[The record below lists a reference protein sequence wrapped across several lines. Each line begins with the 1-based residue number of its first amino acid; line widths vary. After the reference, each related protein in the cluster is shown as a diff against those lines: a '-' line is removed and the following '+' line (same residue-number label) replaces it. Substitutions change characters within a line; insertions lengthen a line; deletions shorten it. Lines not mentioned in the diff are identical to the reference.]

1 MHYTARDSNVFIF
14 NAFGLCELGLAGEP
28 RNSRGPSFRIVRP
41 LHPDRLSSQFST
53 KRRPG
58 FSPLLPPSSPPFRRL
73 SPCRGLGSAIP
84 ISPWDTLEKCT
95 YRRIPRRI
103 QIVRAVERYADL
115 GLCGEGG
122 GGEEEEGRAEGKTG
136 VIAASNTCAGNA
148 NVRVK
153 LAPAETRRITLDRAE
168 ADSASKNPLLRSP
181 PRRCIGTFGTVFL
194 PLGYEVTKFASLSP

>member
-1 MHYTARDSNVFIF
+1 MYLYLMHSACVSSDWPENRAIVADHHFALCARYIPI
-14 NAFGLCELGLAGEP
+14 A
-28 RNSRGPSFRIVRP
+28 SRPNFRQSDVPGSLLSFLPPP
-41 LHPDRLSSQFST
+41 LHSADSRHAEVLAAQFQ
-53 KRRPG
+53 
-58 FSPLLPPSSPPFRRL
+58 FRRGIR
-73 SPCRGLGSAIP
+73 SKSAHTGAFRDAFRSCARSSVTR
-84 ISPWDTLEKCT
+84 ISVSAGRE
-95 YRRIPRRI
+95 
-103 QIVRAVERYADL
+103 
-115 GLCGEGG
+115 G